1 MARHSEDDCA
11 YCERDVLPLSYII
24 GEDEE
29 LYCSV
34 KCAEAGEKISAAKSA
49 LWVRPGALPEID
61 AAQI

>member
-1 MARHSEDDCA
+1 MARHSEDECA

-34 KCAEAGEKISAAKSA
+34 KCAEAGEKISAAKSVQWINA
-49 LWVRPGALPEID
+49 TAFPDIEP
-61 AAQI
+61 AQI

>member
-24 GEDEE
+24 SEDEE

-34 KCAEAGEKISAAKSA
+34 KCADAGELKS
-49 LWVRPGALPEID
+49 LERLPQKQEVIAD
-61 AAQI
+61 LSLI